1 MLWFQVVY
9 WFFKFNF
16 PLNICE
22 CVNYSVCQ
30 LWKIKPQRDGR
41 REVSD
46 KFLFSRELKR
56 TVTTESVSTPTGCKK
71 AVTDLKLATVCPP
84 SGPWKALPGIVASSR
99 LKFLLSWGFTT
110 PAFGVAKKAQLYF

>member
-46 KFLFSRELKR
+46 KFLFSRELKS
-56 TVTTESVSTPTGCKK
+56 TVITESVC
-71 AVTDLKLATVCPP
+71 
-84 SGPWKALPGIVASSR
+84 
-99 LKFLLSWGFTT
+99 TT
-110 PAFGVAKKAQLYF
+110 T